1 MCYTI
6 KYCNYIT
13 QAKEAFALKYW
24 RGFLVALIFAIISW
38 ALTQFAAAHSALVD
52 MVYPYMTRLVISS
65 LADWSSVVS
74 VCLWQVLLFL
84 LIAGGIASIVLMIVL
99 RWNPVQWLGWILAA
113 TCGISMFHTLLYGLN
128 QYTGPIYEDVRLEM
142 TDYTVSELNE
152 AVLYFR
158 DQANNLTA
166 TMPRDQKGNLKAPD
180 FETLAQQA
188 GEGFETLTYEDAIS
202 LFAGSTAPVKKLS
215 GGRKGQSGITV
226 ALTGEAAV
234 NPKVPSIALP
244 FAMCKEMSHR
254 MTIAREEEAKY
265 AAYMA
270 CAANSSDL
278 FRYSAY
284 CIAYYHCYN
293 TLLRVP
299 SSTAQSCAQQA
310 NAGVNKNLRSDMEDY
325 EAFFGKYKEPDGD
338 SMADLLISWYIQE
351 FITPLHLD
359 EEDSFNPTDPSN
371 VDLTYTAPT
380 PTPLKTRNKQ

>member
-1 MCYTI
+1 M
-6 KYCNYIT
+6 
-13 QAKEAFALKYW
+13 
-24 RGFLVALIFAIISW
+24 
-38 ALTQFAAAHSALVD
+38 
-52 MVYPYMTRLVISS
+52 
-65 LADWSSVVS
+65 
-74 VCLWQVLLFL
+74 
-84 LIAGGIASIVLMIVL
+84 
-99 RWNPVQWLGWILAA
+99 
-113 TCGISMFHTLLYGLN
+113 
-128 QYTGPIYEDVRLEM
+128 
-142 TDYTVSELNE
+142 
-152 AVLYFR
+152 
-158 DQANNLTA
+158 
-166 TMPRDQKGNLKAPD
+166 
-180 FETLAQQA
+180 
-188 GEGFETLTYEDAIS
+188 
-202 LFAGSTAPVKKLS
+202 
-215 GGRKGQSGITV
+215 

-234 NPKVPSIALP
+234 NPDVPAIALP

-270 CAANSSDL
+270 CVANSSDV

-310 NAGVNKNLRSDMEDY
+310 NAGVNKDLRADMEDY

-359 EEDSFNPTDPSN
+359 EEDPFNPTDPSN

-380 PTPLKTRNKQ
+380 PTPLKKRNK

>member
-1 MCYTI
+1 M
-6 KYCNYIT
+6 
-13 QAKEAFALKYW
+13 KYW

-38 ALTQFAAAHSALVD
+38 ALTQFAAAHTALVD

-65 LADWSSVVS
+65 LADWSSGVS

-99 RWNPVQWLGWILAA
+99 RWNPVQWLGWIMAVV
-113 TCGISMFHTLLYGLN
+113 CGISMFHTLLYGLN

-158 DQANNLTA
+158 DQANQLASTL
-166 TMPRDQKGNLKAPD
+166 PRDQEGNLKSSD
-180 FETLAQQA
+180 FDTLAQQA

-202 LFAGSTAPVKKLS
+202 LFAGSTAPVKKLN
-215 GGRKGQSGITV
+215 GRKGQFGITV
-226 ALTGEAAV
+226 ALTGESAV
-234 NPKVPSIALP
+234 NTNVPAIALP

-270 CAANSSDL
+270 CLANSSDL
-278 FRYSAY
+278 FKYSAY

-299 SSTAQSCAQQA
+299 SSTAQACAQQA
-310 NAGVNKNLRSDMEDY
+310 KAGVSKELRTDMEAY
-325 EAFFGKYKEPDGD
+325 EAFFGKYTEPEGD
-338 SMADLLISWYIQE
+338 SMADLLTSWYVQE
-351 FITPLHLD
+351 FITPLHIE
-359 EEDSFNPTDPSN
+359 EEDAFNPTDPSD
-371 VDLTYTAPT
+371 VDLTYEKPT
-380 PTPLKTRNKQ
+380 PTPLKKRNSQ